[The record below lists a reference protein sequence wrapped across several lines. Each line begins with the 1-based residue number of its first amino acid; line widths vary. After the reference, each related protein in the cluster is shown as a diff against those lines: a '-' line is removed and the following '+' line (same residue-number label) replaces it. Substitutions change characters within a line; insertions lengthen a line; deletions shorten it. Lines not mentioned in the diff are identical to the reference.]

1 MLSRTTGM
9 IPRSRERKDG
19 MEDLTLQIDGMS
31 CGHCVARVKK
41 ALSNLD
47 GVEVRN
53 VEVGSAEMSYD
64 PSRVSPDKVLEAV
77 DAAGYEPRVAGAS
90 V

>member
-1 MLSRTTGM
+1 
-9 IPRSRERKDG
+9 

-31 CGHCVARVKK
+31 CGHCVARVQK
-41 ALSNLD
+41 ALSGLD

-64 PSRVSPDKVLEAV
+64 PARVSPDRILEAV
-77 DAAGYEPRVAGAS
+77 DGIGFEPRVAGVGA
-90 V
+90 

>member
-1 MLSRTTGM
+1 
-9 IPRSRERKDG
+9 

-31 CGHCVARVKK
+31 CGHCVARVQK
-41 ALSNLD
+41 ALASLD
-47 GVEVRN
+47 GVEVRD
-53 VEVGSAEMSYD
+53 VGVGSAEMGYD
-64 PSRVSPDKVLEAV
+64 PSRVSPDKILQAV

>member
-1 MLSRTTGM
+1 
-9 IPRSRERKDG
+9 

-31 CGHCVARVKK
+31 CGHCVARVKQT
-41 ALSNLD
+41 LSRLD

-53 VEVGSAEMSYD
+53 VEVGSAEMVYD
-64 PSRVSPDKVLEAV
+64 PSRVSPDRILEAV
-77 DAAGYEPRVAGAS
+77 DGLGFEPNVAGAG

>member
-1 MLSRTTGM
+1 M
-9 IPRSRERKDG
+9 DD

-64 PSRVSPDKVLEAV
+64 PSRVSPGQVLEAV

>member
-1 MLSRTTGM
+1 
-9 IPRSRERKDG
+9 

-31 CGHCVARVKK
+31 CGHCVTRVQK
-41 ALSNLD
+41 ALSQLD

-64 PSRVSPDKVLEAV
+64 PFRVSPDRILETV
-77 DAAGYEPRVAGAS
+77 DAAGYEPHVAGAS

>member
-1 MLSRTTGM
+1 
-9 IPRSRERKDG
+9 

-31 CGHCVARVKK
+31 CGHCVARVQK
-41 ALSNLD
+41 ALTKLD
-47 GVEVRN
+47 GVDLRS
-53 VEVGSAEMSYD
+53 VEVGLAEMSYD
-64 PSRVSPDKVLEAV
+64 PSRVSPGKILEAV

>member
-1 MLSRTTGM
+1 
-9 IPRSRERKDG
+9 

-47 GVEVRN
+47 GVDVRN

-64 PSRVSPDKVLEAV
+64 PSRISPDQVLEAV
-77 DAAGYEPRVAGAS
+77 DAAGYEPRVAGAG

>member
-1 MLSRTTGM
+1 
-9 IPRSRERKDG
+9 
-19 MEDLTLQIDGMS
+19 METLTLQIDGMS
-31 CGHCVARVKK
+31 CGHCVSRVEK
-41 ALSNLD
+41 ALSRLD

-64 PSRVSPDKVLEAV
+64 PSRVSPDRILEAV
-77 DAAGYEPRVAGAS
+77 DGLGFEPHVAGAS

>member
-1 MLSRTTGM
+1 
-9 IPRSRERKDG
+9 

-31 CGHCVARVKK
+31 CGHCVARVQK
-41 ALSNLD
+41 ALSRLD

-53 VEVGSAEMSYD
+53 VEVGSAEMGYD
-64 PSRVSPDKVLEAV
+64 PSRVSPDKILEAV
-77 DAAGYEPRVAGAS
+77 DEVGFEPHVAGAS